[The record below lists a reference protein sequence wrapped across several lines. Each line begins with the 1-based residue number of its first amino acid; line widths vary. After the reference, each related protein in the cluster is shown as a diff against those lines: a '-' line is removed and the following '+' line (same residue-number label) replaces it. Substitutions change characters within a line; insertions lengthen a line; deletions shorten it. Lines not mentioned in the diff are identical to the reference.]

1 MEHSMAKLSGKVA
14 LVTGASKGIGAAI
27 AAALAAEGAAVAV
40 NYASDRAGAEK
51 TVAAIEAAG
60 GRAVAVQGSV
70 ADAAERIVAEAVSAF
85 GSIDVLVN
93 NAGVYAFAPLEA
105 LTEAEFHRQ
114 FNTNVL
120 GLLLTTQAALR
131 HFPETGGS
139 VINISSLV
147 TRVTPPM
154 AVIYNGTKGAVDAIT
169 ATLAKE
175 LGARKIRVNAINP
188 GVVNTEGARAL
199 GVIDG
204 EFEAMAVA
212 QTPLGRVGVPEDI
225 APLAVFLAS
234 DDGRWVNG
242 ETILAAGGM
251 R

>member
-1 MEHSMAKLSGKVA
+1 MSKLAGKVA
-14 LVTGASKGIGAAI
+14 LVTGASKGIGTAI
-27 AAALAAEGAAVAV
+27 ATALAAEGAAVAV
-40 NYASDRAGAEK
+40 NYSSDKAGADK
-51 TVAAIEAAG
+51 AVAAITAAG
-60 GRAVAVQGSV
+60 GKAVAVQGSV
-70 ADAAERIVAEAVSAF
+70 ADAAARIVDETVAAF
-85 GSIDVLVN
+85 GKIDILVN

-105 LTEAEFHRQ
+105 LTPEEFHRQ

-120 GLLLTTQAALR
+120 GLLLTTQAAAK

-139 VINISSLV
+139 IINISSLV

-169 ATLAKE
+169 HTLAKE
-175 LGARKIRVNAINP
+175 LGAKKIRVNAINP
-188 GVVNTEGARAL
+188 GVVNTEGARAI

-212 QTPLGRVGVPEDI
+212 QTPLGRVGVPDDI
-225 APLAVFLAS
+225 GPIAVFLAS
-234 DDGRWVNG
+234 EDGRWVNG

>member
-1 MEHSMAKLSGKVA
+1 MAKLSGKVA

>member
-1 MEHSMAKLSGKVA
+1 MAKLSGKVA

-27 AAALAAEGAAVAV
+27 ATALAAEGAAVAV

-51 TVAAIEAAG
+51 TVSAITAAG
-60 GRAVAVQGSV
+60 GRAVAIQGSV
-70 ADAAERIVAEAVSAF
+70 ADAAERIVAETVSAF
-85 GSIDVLVN
+85 GHIDVLVN

-105 LTEAEFHRQ
+105 VTAEEFHRQ

-120 GLLLTTQAALR
+120 GLLLTTQAAVR

-147 TRVTPPM
+147 SRITPPM

-175 LGARKIRVNAINP
+175 LGARRIRVNAINP

-212 QTPLGRVGVPEDI
+212 QTPLGRIGVPEDI

-242 ETILAAGGM
+242 EAILAAGGM

>member
-1 MEHSMAKLSGKVA
+1 MSKLTGKVA
-14 LVTGASKGIGAAI
+14 LVTGASKGIGTAI
-27 AAALAAEGAAVAV
+27 ATALAAEGAAVAV
-40 NYASDRAGAEK
+40 NYASDKAGADR
-51 TVAAIEAAG
+51 TVASITEKG

-70 ADAAERIVAEAVSAF
+70 ADAAQRIVDETVAAF
-85 GSIDVLVN
+85 GKIDILVN

-105 LTEAEFHRQ
+105 VTAEEFHRQ

-120 GLLLTTQAALR
+120 GLVLTTQAAVK
-131 HFPETGGS
+131 HFPAEGGS

-154 AVIYNGTKGAVDAIT
+154 AVVDNGTKGAVDAIT
-169 ATLAKE
+169 HTLAKE
-175 LGARKIRVNAINP
+175 LGPKHIRVNAINP
-188 GVVNTEGARAL
+188 GVVNTEGARTI

-204 EFEAMAVA
+204 DFEAMAVA

-225 APLAVFLAS
+225 GPIAVFLAS
-234 DDGRWVNG
+234 EDGRWVNG

>member
-1 MEHSMAKLSGKVA
+1 MSKLAGKVA

-27 AAALAAEGAAVAV
+27 ATALAAEGAAVAV
-40 NYASDRAGAEK
+40 NYATSKEGAEK
-51 TVAAIEAAG
+51 VVATITAAG
-60 GRAVAVQGSV
+60 GKAVVVGGSV
-70 ADAAERIVAEAVSAF
+70 ADAAQKIVDETVAAF
-85 GSIDVLVN
+85 GKIDILVN

-120 GLLLTTQAALR
+120 GLLLTTQAAVK
-131 HFPETGGS
+131 HFPAEGGS

-188 GVVNTEGARAL
+188 GVVNTEGAREV

-204 EFEAMAVA
+204 DFEAMAVA

-225 APLAVFLAS
+225 GPIAVFLAS
-234 DDGRWVNG
+234 ADGGWVNG

>member
-1 MEHSMAKLSGKVA
+1 MSKLSGKVA
-14 LVTGASKGIGAAI
+14 LVTGASKGIGANIAI
-27 AAALAAEGAAVAV
+27 SLAAEGAAVAV
-40 NYASDRAGAEK
+40 NYSSDKAGAEK

-70 ADAAERIVAEAVSAF
+70 ADAAERIVADTVAAF
-85 GSIDVLVN
+85 GKIDVLVN

-105 LTEAEFHRQ
+105 VTAEEFHRQ

-120 GLLLTTQAALR
+120 GLLLTTKEAVR

-139 VINISSLV
+139 IINISSLV
-147 TRVTPPM
+147 TRITPPM

-175 LGARKIRVNAINP
+175 LGPRKIRVNAINP
-188 GVVNTEGARAL
+188 GVVNTEGTRAL

-225 APLAVFLAS
+225 GPIAVFLAS
-234 DDGRWVNG
+234 EDGRWVNG

>member
-1 MEHSMAKLSGKVA
+1 MSKLSGKVA
-14 LVTGASKGIGAAI
+14 LVTGASKGIGANIAI
-27 AAALAAEGAAVAV
+27 SLAAEGAAVAV
-40 NYASDRAGAEK
+40 NYSSDKAGAEK

-70 ADAAERIVAEAVSAF
+70 ADAAERIVAETVAAF
-85 GSIDVLVN
+85 GKIDVLVN

-105 LTEAEFHRQ
+105 VTAEEFHRQ

-120 GLLLTTQAALR
+120 GLLLTTKEAVR

-139 VINISSLV
+139 IINISSVV
-147 TRVTPPM
+147 TRITPPM

-175 LGARKIRVNAINP
+175 LGPRKIRVNAINP

-225 APLAVFLAS
+225 GPIAVFLAS
-234 DDGRWVNG
+234 EDGRWVNG

>member
-1 MEHSMAKLSGKVA
+1 MGKLDGKVA

-27 AAALAAEGAAVAV
+27 AIALGAEGAAVAV
-40 NYASDRAGAEK
+40 NYASSKEGAERV
-51 TVAAIEAAG
+51 VAAITGAG

-70 ADAAERIVAEAVSAF
+70 ADAAQTIVDEAVAAF
-85 GSIDVLVN
+85 GKIDVLVN

-105 LTEAEFHRQ
+105 VTAAEFHRQ
-114 FNTNVL
+114 FDTNVL
-120 GLLLTTQAALR
+120 GLLLTTQAAVK

-147 TRVTPPM
+147 TRITPPQT
-154 AVIYNGTKGAVDAIT
+154 AVYTATKGAVDAIT
-169 ATLAKE
+169 AVLAKE
-175 LGARKIRVNAINP
+175 LGPKKIRVNAINP
-188 GVVNTEGARAL
+188 GVVNTEGARAM

-225 APLAVFLAS
+225 ATIAVFLAS
-234 DDGRWVNG
+234 ADSGWVNG
-242 ETILAAGGM
+242 ETIIGAGGM

>member
-1 MEHSMAKLSGKVA
+1 MSKLNGKVA

-27 AAALAAEGAAVAV
+27 AVALAAEGAAVAV
-40 NYASDRAGAEK
+40 NYASSKEGADK
-51 TVAAIEAAG
+51 VVASIKEAG
-60 GRAVAVQGSV
+60 GRAVAVGGSV
-70 ADAAERIVAEAVSAF
+70 AQAEDVASIVRQTVAAF
-85 GSIDVLVN
+85 GKIDILVN

-120 GLLLTTQAALR
+120 GLLTTQAAVQ
-131 HFPETGGS
+131 HFPPDGGS

-154 AVIYNGTKGAVDAIT
+154 AVIYNATKGAVDAIT
-169 ATLAKE
+169 HTLARE
-175 LGARKIRVNAINP
+175 LGPKKIRVNAINP
-188 GVVNTEGARAL
+188 GVVNTEGARSL

-204 EFEAMAVA
+204 DFEAQAVA

-225 APLAVFLAS
+225 GPIAVFLAS
-234 DDGRWVNG
+234 SDGGWVNG